1 MARDGDDRIKSE
13 IRAFS
18 IQSLGW
24 DPESATPSPRDD
36 LQWVRQQRER
46 AESSRKWRGTVILT
60 VISALIA
67 AIVGGLGKEIIT
79 WVSR

>member
-18 IQSLGW
+18 IQAIGW
-24 DPESATPSPRDD
+24 DPESATSSPRDD

-67 AIVGGLGKEIIT
+67 AIIGGLGKEIIT